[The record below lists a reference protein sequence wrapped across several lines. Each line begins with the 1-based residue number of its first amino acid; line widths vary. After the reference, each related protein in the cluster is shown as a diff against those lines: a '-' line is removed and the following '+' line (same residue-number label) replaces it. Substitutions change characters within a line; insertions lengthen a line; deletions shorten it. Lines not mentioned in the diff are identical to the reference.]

1 MIWTNFA
8 LGTVLVVITLLIHSI
23 GLYALSR
30 LLKRTNSRFRPHR
43 TRAGTVAVMSATVFG
58 LFVVHSIEIWVWAF
72 AYLWIGAVASLH
84 DALFFS
90 ILSFSTL
97 GAEVIS
103 VSPEWQ
109 LFGSIE
115 GVNGFLLIGW
125 STAFLIPA
133 WTRHG
138 PLLGD
143 DHHF

>member
-1 MIWTNFA
+1 MWTNIA
-8 LGTVLVVITLLIHSI
+8 AGTLLITTTVLIHSV
-23 GLYALSR
+23 GLYVLSR
-30 LLKRTNSRFRPHR
+30 LLKRTVSRFQPHR
-43 TRAGTVAVMSATVFG
+43 TPVGTMTVMTATVFG
-58 LFVVHSIEIWVWAF
+58 LFVLHSVEIWVWALS
-72 AYLWIGAVASLH
+72 YLWLGAVPDLES
-84 DALFFS
+84 ALFFS
-90 ILSFSTL
+90 TLSFSTL
-97 GAEVIS
+97 GAEPIS

-138 PLLGD
+138 PLQGD

>member
-1 MIWTNFA
+1 MWTNIA
-8 LGTVLVVITLLIHSI
+8 AGTLLITTTVLIHSV
-23 GLYALSR
+23 GLYVLSR
-30 LLKRTNSRFRPHR
+30 LLKRTVSRFRPHR
-43 TRAGTVAVMSATVFG
+43 TPAGTMMVMTATVFG
-58 LFVVHSIEIWVWAF
+58 LFVLHSVEIWVWALS
-72 AYLWIGAVASLH
+72 YLLLGAVPDLH
-84 DALFFS
+84 SALFFS
-90 ILSFSTL
+90 TLSFSTL
-97 GAEVIS
+97 GAEPIS

-138 PLLGD
+138 PLQGD